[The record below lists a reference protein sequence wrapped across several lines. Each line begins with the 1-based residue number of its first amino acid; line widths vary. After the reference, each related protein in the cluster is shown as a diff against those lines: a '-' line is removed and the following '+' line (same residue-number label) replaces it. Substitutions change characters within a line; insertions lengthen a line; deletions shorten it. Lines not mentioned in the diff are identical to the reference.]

1 MSGDMRIDLCK
12 PAKLICIQM
21 LCLYIYI
28 YMIWDG
34 FPLPV
39 TMASGGHCSCV
50 GDHLGIWSWSL
61 YPGSRTSSWIRK
73 VPNLGGPA
81 KVSLRIPWVRRIATT
96 CTMKQMASPEAL
108 KSHPGRQLQFR
119 VRLIFVHSKMFLKSF
134 PSIITV
140 SLSWL
145 ACYCKLQLKQA
156 SRIVFFGSCG
166 SCRYSLVKFY
176 WHEVNITSKAI
187 PGKLSENSPKDGLD
201 LGIYWSW
208 MVSDD
213 IWRLSKAFKKSPSH
227 SWGLGKRINAIFP
240 HVSGTCREWMVA
252 AIGLV

>member
-1 MSGDMRIDLCK
+1 
-12 PAKLICIQM
+12 M

-119 VRLIFVHSKMFLKSF
+119 VRLIFVHSKMFLKSL

-156 SRIVFFGSCG
+156 SRIVFLAVVAVVDTVWSNFTDM
-166 SCRYSLVKFY
+166 RLTL
-176 WHEVNITSKAI
+176 HQ
-187 PGKLSENSPKDGLD
+187 KLYQENSQKTPQK
-201 LGIYWSW
+201 
-208 MVSDD
+208 MV
-213 IWRLSKAFKKSPSH
+213 L
-227 SWGLGKRINAIFP
+227 
-240 HVSGTCREWMVA
+240 T
-252 AIGLV
+252 